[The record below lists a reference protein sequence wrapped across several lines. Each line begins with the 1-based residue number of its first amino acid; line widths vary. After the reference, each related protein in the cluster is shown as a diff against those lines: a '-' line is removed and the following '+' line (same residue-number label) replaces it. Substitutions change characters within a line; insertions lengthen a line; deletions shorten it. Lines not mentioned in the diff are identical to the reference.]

1 MAAGQDP
8 IVWVTAAIPRPLM
21 AALQQRGGVPHQVR
35 LEVDRQLR
43 AGVQP
48 QVIRDRLERR
58 WFLRYSNL
66 TGRDL
71 LERADGIALE
81 IVEPPACP
89 AQRCEDGQLLDD
101 SGSCPVCRPN
111 GTTVNFTGSDRGER
125 ATPAAYQ
132 RAAAGIR
139 SRLREGHRSLQAAE
153 ERARAS
159 RRRSVRVLVREVV
172 VGVAMRSP
180 LVRPGGPGGGDH
192 GAVADPVRA
201 RARFRTG
208 SPQTGVYG
216 RHATGRGSSV
226 GPTRMIRTWRLGR
239 RVVR

>member
-153 ERARAS
+153 ERARA
-159 RRRSVRVLVREVV
+159 EGGHAVV
-172 VGVAMRSP
+172 ERDE
-180 LVRPGGPGGGDH
+180 R
-192 GAVADPVRA
+192 
-201 RARFRTG
+201 
-208 SPQTGVYG
+208 
-216 RHATGRGSSV
+216 
-226 GPTRMIRTWRLGR
+226 GR
-239 RVVR
+239 RVPVTMLCAGCGEVGVPALRWEGRPYCSPCLGQCRGCSKVHPLRVLDDGRLCPECQP